1 MDEKELEMLIEMKTD
16 IASIKTSL
24 SGMETANATANEA
37 LQSTK
42 SAHRRLDKI
51 DKIIF
56 WTVTTIIGA
65 VIVALLSSLWVVSH

>member
-1 MDEKELEMLIEMKTD
+1 MDEKELDMLIEMKTD

-24 SGMETANATANEA
+24 DSIKSANDTANEA
-37 LQSTK
+37 LQSSK
-42 SAHRRLDKI
+42 SAHRRLDKV